1 MYLVKR
7 TNGIYYIKYFDE
19 SGSEKRV
26 STKQK
31 KKSEAIKFLTTFRK
45 EIDRKSFPPE
55 ISFTKQKEL
64 YLNYCESNFSKSY
77 YTIMK
82 GTLEAF
88 FNGDPQHV
96 KKSDVESFITNKLI
110 KGKLYAAHQDYRNL
124 RTFFNWSML
133 NDYIKSSPMEKMKPP
148 KLPQK
153 RPAWITAKQ
162 LETILSKE
170 PKQQLRDIYS
180 LLFYTGLRAN
190 ELLTLNWENIDLE
203 NKQIHIVNQ
212 RDFRT
217 KTLKERTVPLNGKA
231 FELISMQPTK
241 EIGGLLFIKNSVKIN
256 VDYVSKKFKK
266 AVLET
271 NIDKSIHLH
280 SLRHSFAS
288 NLIRMGNSI
297 YKVSKLLGH
306 ERLATTE
313 IYSHLQPNDLVD
325 TVNSLK

>member
-7 TNGIYYIKYFDE
+7 NNGIYYIKYFDE
-19 SGSEKRV
+19 SGTEKRV
-26 STKQK
+26 STKKK
-31 KKSEAIKFLTTFRK
+31 KKSEAIKFLTYFRK
-45 EIDRKSFPPE
+45 EIIRKSIPQR
-55 ISFTKQKEL
+55 ISFNKLKNI
-64 YLNYCESNFSKSY
+64 YLDFCESNFSKSY
-77 YTIMK
+77 HTIMK

-88 FNGDPQHV
+88 FSSHPQHV
-96 KKSDVESFITNKLI
+96 KKSDVENFITKKLI
-110 KGKLYAAHQDYRNL
+110 KGKLFAAHQDFRNL
-124 RTFFNWSML
+124 RTFFNWAL
-133 NDYIKSSPMEKMKPP
+133 VNDYIEFSPMEKIKPP

-153 RPAWITAKQ
+153 RPAWITKEQ

-170 PKQQLRDIYS
+170 PKQQLRDIYT

-190 ELLTLNWENIDLE
+190 ELLTLTWDNIDLE
-203 NKQIHIVNQ
+203 NKLIHIVNQ
-212 RDFRT
+212 IDFRT
-217 KTLKERTVPLNGKA
+217 KTSKERTVPLNEKA

-241 EIGGLLFIKNSVKIN
+241 EIGGLLFIKNGVKIN

-288 NLIRMGNSI
+288 NLIRTGNSI

-306 ERLATTE
+306 TRIATTE
-313 IYSHLQPNDLVD
+313 IYAHVNPEDLVE
-325 TVNSLK
+325 TVNNL